1 MTTIAITLD
10 DETAAR
16 LRERAENMGVAPE
29 DWARV
34 NLTNLLEESPE
45 LGEEFEQAVSH
56 ILDKNAEL
64 YRRLA

>member
-10 DETAAR
+10 DEMAAR

-34 NLTNLLEESPE
+34 KLAEQLEEPAE
-45 LGEEFEQAVSH
+45 LGEDFEKITAR